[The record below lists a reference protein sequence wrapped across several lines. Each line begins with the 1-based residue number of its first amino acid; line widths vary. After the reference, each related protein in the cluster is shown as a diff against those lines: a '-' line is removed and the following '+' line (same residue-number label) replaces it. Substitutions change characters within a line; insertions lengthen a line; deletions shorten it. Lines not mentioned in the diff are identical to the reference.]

1 MNVENTPNKLVF
13 LVFIEDV
20 IAEKHC
26 IVLRS
31 VIAATAIISSH
42 TTDSHVLFRS
52 TVCNFP
58 LKTIKFNMSFLAYT
72 LINIV

>member
-26 IVLRS
+26 IMFRPI
-31 VIAATAIISSH
+31 IAATAIIRSH
-42 TTDSHVLFRS
+42 RTDSHVLVRS

-58 LKTIKFNMSFLAYT
+58 LKTMNHVFPCLYLDKYF
-72 LINIV
+72 

>member
-26 IVLRS
+26 VVFRPI
-31 VIAATAIISSH
+31 IAATAIMRSH
-42 TTDSHVLFRS
+42 RTDSHVH
-52 TVCNFP
+52 V
-58 LKTIKFNMSFLAYT
+58 
-72 LINIV
+72 